1 MTTNKKQP
9 LNHICLIRLSAL
21 GDCCHAL
28 AVIENIQRSSPKTK
42 ITWVIGKTEHQ
53 LFKDIKG
60 VEFIVAD
67 KQKLFESFFK
77 IKKEL
82 RGRCFDVLL
91 NMHASM
97 SANLISLA
105 IKAKKKVGYNKDRAR
120 DLQSLFCNEYIR
132 PIKNQHVVDGMLE
145 FAKHINIS
153 NCPKWTPLILEPEE
167 KFTLIHIDSNRATCL
182 ISPCSSQRYG
192 DKYNRSWSIQNHITL
207 IESLLKKDDIQ
218 IILTGGK
225 SEIERIY
232 SRNFD
237 LRFGKKVL
245 NLIGKTSI
253 REMAALIKHADFLIT
268 PDSGPAHIGN
278 IMGTPVIGLYAM
290 LNPKR
295 SGSYNSSKWS
305 INKYPEALKKYMN
318 KSPEEVKWGQKINNQ
333 DAMNLIKSKEVLDKI
348 EELIEEKN
356 INFEL

>member
-9 LNHICLIRLSAL
+9 LNRICLIRLSAL

-42 ITWVIGKTEHQ
+42 ITWIIGKTEHQ

-67 KQKLFESFFK
+67 KKKLFASFFK

-105 IKAKKKVGYNKDRAR
+105 IQAKKKVGFDKDRAR
-120 DLQSLFCNEYIR
+120 DLQNFFCNEYIQ

-145 FAKHINIS
+145 FTKYLNLDS
-153 NCPKWTPLILEPEE
+153 NAKWTPLILEPEE
-167 KFTLIHIDSNRATCL
+167 DFAREHIHSNKITCL

-192 DKYNRSWSIQNHITL
+192 DEYNRSWSINNFAEL
-207 IESLLKKDDIQ
+207 IKYLINRENLQ
-218 IILTGGK
+218 VIITGGN
-225 SEIERIY
+225 SPPEQLY
-232 SRNFD
+232 SKELD
-237 LRFGKKVL
+237 ALFGNDIL

-253 REMAALIKHADFLIT
+253 REMAALIKYSDFIIS
-268 PDSGPAHIGN
+268 PDSGPAHIAT
-278 IMGTPVIGLYAM
+278 IMGKPVIGLYAM
-290 LNPKR
+290 SNPQR
-295 SGSYNSSKWS
+295 SGPYNSDEWL
-305 INKYPEALKKYMN
+305 INKYDQALKVFMD
-318 KSPEEVKWGQKINNQ
+318 KSLTEVKFGQKIKQ
-333 DAMNLIKSKEVLDKI
+333 PEAMDLIKTRDVIEKI
-348 EELIEEKN
+348 ELLIKRQS
-356 INFEL
+356 

>member
-9 LNHICLIRLSAL
+9 LNQICLIRLSAL

-28 AVIENIQRSSPKTK
+28 AVVENIQRSSPKTK

-67 KQKLFESFFK
+67 KKKLFESFFK

-82 RGRCFDVLL
+82 RGRYFDVLL

-105 IKAKKKVGYNKDRAR
+105 IKAKKKVGFDKDRAR
-120 DLQSLFCNEYIR
+120 DLQNLFCNEYIQ

-145 FAKHINIS
+145 FTKYLNLDSTA
-153 NCPKWTPLILEPEE
+153 KWTPLILEPEE
-167 KFTLIHIDSNRATCL
+167 GFARGYIHSNKVTCL

-192 DKYNRSWSIQNHITL
+192 DQYNRSWSINNFAKL
-207 IESLLKKDDIQ
+207 IKYLISLENLQVIM
-218 IILTGGK
+218 TGGN
-225 SEIERIY
+225 SPPEQLY
-232 SRNFD
+232 SKELDD
-237 LRFGKKVL
+237 LFGNSIL

-253 REMAALIKHADFLIT
+253 REMAALIKHSDFIIS
-268 PDSGPAHIGN
+268 PDSGPAHIAT
-278 IMGTPVIGLYAM
+278 IMGKPVIGLYAM
-290 LNPKR
+290 SNPKR
-295 SGSYNSSKWS
+295 SGPYNSDEWL
-305 INKYPEALKKYMN
+305 INKYDQALKVFMD
-318 KSPEEVKWGQKINNQ
+318 KSPTEVKFGQKIKQ
-333 DAMNLIKSKEVLDKI
+333 PEAMDLIETRDVIEKVERLIKHES
-348 EELIEEKN
+348 
-356 INFEL
+356 

>member
-9 LNHICLIRLSAL
+9 LNQICLIRLSAL

-42 ITWVIGKTEHQ
+42 ITWIIGKTEHQ

-67 KQKLFESFFK
+67 KKKLFESFFK

-105 IKAKKKVGYNKDRAR
+105 IQAKKKVGFDKDRAR
-120 DLQSLFCNEYIR
+120 DLQNFFCNEYIQ

-145 FAKHINIS
+145 FTKYLNLDS
-153 NCPKWTPLILEPEE
+153 NAKWTPLILEPEE
-167 KFTLIHIDSNRATCL
+167 DFAREHIHSNKITCL

-192 DKYNRSWSIQNHITL
+192 NQYNRSWSINNFAEL
-207 IESLLKKDDIQ
+207 IKFLINLENLQ
-218 IILTGGK
+218 VIITGGN
-225 SEIERIY
+225 SPPEQLY
-232 SRNFD
+232 SKELD
-237 LRFGKKVL
+237 ALFGNDIL

-253 REMAALIKHADFLIT
+253 REMAALIKYSDFIIS
-268 PDSGPAHIGN
+268 PDSGPAHIAT
-278 IMGTPVIGLYAM
+278 IMGKPVIGLYAM
-290 LNPKR
+290 SNPKR
-295 SGSYNSSKWS
+295 SGPYNSDEWL
-305 INKYPEALKKYMN
+305 INKYDQALKVFMD
-318 KSPEEVKWGQKINNQ
+318 KSPTEVKFGQKIKQ
-333 DAMNLIKSKEVLDKI
+333 PEAMDLIKTRDVIEKI
-348 EELIEEKN
+348 ELLIKRQS
-356 INFEL
+356 

>member
-9 LNHICLIRLSAL
+9 LKQICLIRLSAL

-67 KQKLFESFFK
+67 KKKPFESFFK

-91 NMHASM
+91 NIHASM
-97 SANLISLA
+97 SSNLISLA
-105 IKAKKKVGYNKDRAR
+105 IKAKKKVGFDRDRAR
-120 DLQSLFCNEYIR
+120 DLQNLFCNEYIQ

-145 FAKHINIS
+145 FTKYLNLDS
-153 NCPKWTPLILEPEE
+153 NAKWTPLILEPEE
-167 KFTLIHIDSNRATCL
+167 DFIKKHIHSKKITCL

-192 DKYNRSWSIQNHITL
+192 DQYNRSWSINNFTEL
-207 IESLLKKDDIQ
+207 IKYLINLENLQ
-218 IILTGGK
+218 IIMTGGN
-225 SEIERIY
+225 SPPEQLY
-232 SRNFD
+232 SKELD
-237 LRFGKKVL
+237 ALFGNDIL

-253 REMAALIKHADFLIT
+253 REMAALIKHSDFIIS
-268 PDSGPAHIGN
+268 PDSGPAHIAT
-278 IMGTPVIGLYAM
+278 IMGKPVIGLYAM
-290 LNPKR
+290 SNPKR
-295 SGSYNSSKWS
+295 SGPYNSDEWL
-305 INKYPEALKKYMN
+305 INKYDKALKVFMD
-318 KSPEEVKWGQKINNQ
+318 KSPTEVKFGQKIKQ
-333 DAMNLIKSKEVLDKI
+333 PEAMDLIKTRDVI
-348 EELIEEKN
+348 ENVERLIKRQS
-356 INFEL
+356 

>member
-9 LNHICLIRLSAL
+9 LKQICLIRLSAL

-60 VEFIVAD
+60 VEFIVTD
-67 KQKLFESFFK
+67 KKKLFASLFK

-97 SANLISLA
+97 TANLISLA
-105 IKAKKKVGYNKDRAR
+105 IKAKKKVGFDKNRAR
-120 DLQSLFCNEYIR
+120 DLQNLFCNEYIQ

-145 FAKHINIS
+145 FTKYLNLDS
-153 NCPKWTPLILEPEE
+153 NAKWTPLILEPEE
-167 KFTLIHIDSNRATCL
+167 DFARKHIFSKKITCL

-192 DKYNRSWSIQNHITL
+192 DQYNRSWSINNFAEL
-207 IESLLKKDDIQ
+207 IKYLISLENLQ
-218 IILTGGK
+218 IIMTGGN
-225 SEIERIY
+225 SPPEQLY
-232 SRNFD
+232 SKELDAF
-237 LRFGKKVL
+237 FGNSIL

-253 REMAALIKHADFLIT
+253 REMAALIKHSDFIIS
-268 PDSGPAHIGN
+268 PDSGPAHIGT
-278 IMGTPVIGLYAM
+278 IMGKPVIGLYAM
-290 LNPKR
+290 SNPKR
-295 SGSYNSSKWS
+295 SGPYNSDEWL
-305 INKYPEALKKYMN
+305 INKYDQALKIFMN
-318 KSPEEVKWGQKINNQ
+318 KSPTEVKFGQKIKHPE
-333 DAMNLIKSKEVLDKI
+333 AMDLIETRDVIEKVERLIKHQP
-348 EELIEEKN
+348 
-356 INFEL
+356 

>member
-9 LNHICLIRLSAL
+9 LNQICLIRLSAL

-42 ITWVIGKTEHQ
+42 ITWIIGKTEHQ

-67 KQKLFESFFK
+67 KKKIFASFFK

-105 IKAKKKVGYNKDRAR
+105 IQAKKKVGFDKDRAR
-120 DLQSLFCNEYIR
+120 DLQNFFCNEYIQ

-145 FAKHINIS
+145 FTKYLNLDS
-153 NCPKWTPLILEPEE
+153 NAKWTPLILEPEE
-167 KFTLIHIDSNRATCL
+167 DFAREHIHSNKITCL

-192 DKYNRSWSIQNHITL
+192 NQYNRSWSINNFAEL
-207 IESLLKKDDIQ
+207 IKFLINLENLRV
-218 IILTGGK
+218 IITGGN
-225 SEIERIY
+225 SPPEQLY
-232 SRNFD
+232 SKELD
-237 LRFGKKVL
+237 ALFGNDIL

-253 REMAALIKHADFLIT
+253 REMAALIKYSDFIIS
-268 PDSGPAHIGN
+268 PDSGPAHIAT
-278 IMGTPVIGLYAM
+278 IMGKPVIGLYAM
-290 LNPKR
+290 SNPKR
-295 SGSYNSSKWS
+295 SGPYNSDEWL
-305 INKYPEALKKYMN
+305 INKYGQALKVFMD
-318 KSPEEVKWGQKINNQ
+318 KSPTEVKFGQKIKQ
-333 DAMNLIKSKEVLDKI
+333 PEAMDLIKTRDVIEKI
-348 EELIEEKN
+348 ELLIKRQS
-356 INFEL
+356 

>member
-9 LNHICLIRLSAL
+9 LNRICLIRLSAL

-42 ITWVIGKTEHQ
+42 ITWIIGKTEHQ

-67 KQKLFESFFK
+67 KKKIFASFFK

-105 IKAKKKVGYNKDRAR
+105 IQAKKKVGFDKDRAR
-120 DLQSLFCNEYIR
+120 DLQNFFCNEYIQ

-145 FAKHINIS
+145 FTKYLNLDS
-153 NCPKWTPLILEPEE
+153 NAKWTPLILEPEE
-167 KFTLIHIDSNRATCL
+167 DFAREHIHSNKITCL

-192 DKYNRSWSIQNHITL
+192 DEYNRSWSINNFAEL
-207 IESLLKKDDIQ
+207 IKYLINRENLQ
-218 IILTGGK
+218 VIITGGN
-225 SEIERIY
+225 SPPEQLY
-232 SRNFD
+232 SKELD
-237 LRFGKKVL
+237 ALFGNDIL

-253 REMAALIKHADFLIT
+253 REMAALIKYSDFIIS
-268 PDSGPAHIGN
+268 PDSGPAHIAT
-278 IMGTPVIGLYAM
+278 IMGKPVIGLYAM
-290 LNPKR
+290 SNPQR
-295 SGSYNSSKWS
+295 SGPYNSDEWL
-305 INKYPEALKKYMN
+305 INKYDQALKVFMD
-318 KSPEEVKWGQKINNQ
+318 KSLTEVKFGQKIKQ
-333 DAMNLIKSKEVLDKI
+333 PEAMDLIKTRDVIEKI
-348 EELIEEKN
+348 ELLIKRQS
-356 INFEL
+356 

>member
-9 LNHICLIRLSAL
+9 LNQICLIRLSAL

-67 KQKLFESFFK
+67 KKKLFQSFLK
-77 IKKEL
+77 IKKQL

-105 IKAKKKVGYNKDRAR
+105 IKAKKKVGFDKDRAR
-120 DLQSLFCNEYIR
+120 DLQNLFCNEYIQ

-145 FAKHINIS
+145 FTKYLNLDS
-153 NCPKWTPLILEPEE
+153 NAKWTPLILEPEE
-167 KFTLIHIDSNRATCL
+167 DFIKKHIHSKKITCL

-192 DKYNRSWSIQNHITL
+192 DQYNRSWSINNFTEL
-207 IESLLKKDDIQ
+207 IKYLINLENLQ
-218 IILTGGK
+218 IIMTGGN
-225 SEIERIY
+225 SSPEQLY
-232 SRNFD
+232 SKELD
-237 LRFGKKVL
+237 ALFGNDIL

-253 REMAALIKHADFLIT
+253 REMAALIKHSDFIIS
-268 PDSGPAHIGN
+268 PDSGPAHIAT
-278 IMGTPVIGLYAM
+278 IMGKPVIGLYAM
-290 LNPKR
+290 SNPKR
-295 SGSYNSSKWS
+295 SGPYNSDEWL
-305 INKYPEALKKYMN
+305 INKYDQALKVFMD
-318 KSPEEVKWGQKINNQ
+318 KSPTEVKFGQKIKHPE
-333 DAMNLIKSKEVLDKI
+333 AMGLIKTRDVI
-348 EELIEEKN
+348 ENVERLIKRQS
-356 INFEL
+356 